1 MNEDARRR
9 LEELLDREIEVAHA
23 LLGTLADERSALGGS
38 VPNALE
44 KQAAVKMQLLGQLEK
59 LEDERRALSH
69 IASQALPGARP
80 AAGSTLAAGV
90 AERWRALMEIIS
102 RCRSVNE
109 LNGYIINTRRG
120 HIQQLLGAVRGV
132 TLTTYTAQGRT
143 FSKSLRALA
152 KA

>member
-38 VPNALE
+38 VPDALE

-69 IASQALPGARP
+69 IASQTLPGARP
-80 AAGSTLAAGV
+80 GAGSTLAAGV